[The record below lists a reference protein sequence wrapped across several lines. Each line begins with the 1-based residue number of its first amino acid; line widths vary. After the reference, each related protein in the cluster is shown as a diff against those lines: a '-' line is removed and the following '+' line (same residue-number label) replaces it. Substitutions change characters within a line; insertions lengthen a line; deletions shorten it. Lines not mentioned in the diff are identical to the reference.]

1 MSTHGTNA
9 PGQGAVKTAPAI
21 PANCEAL
28 MTTEQVAAAMG
39 VTKRQVHLM
48 LSAGKFPSCDLRIG
62 RLARWKV
69 STFNKWVNSQA
80 RE

>member
-1 MSTHGTNA
+1 MSTA
-9 PGQGAVKTAPAI
+9 KTKASPTLPESCDI
-21 PANCEAL
+21 L

-48 LSAGKFPSCDLRIG
+48 LSAGKFPACDLRIG

-69 STFNKWVNSQA
+69 STFNRWVSSQSQPK
-80 RE
+80 EG